1 MAVLI
6 TERPLTQLSSIKVVE
21 NFRLHRLIGLS
32 KGQLAGYFVDEDFL
46 SCIRILKELIQS
58 ERAAVCTKVA
68 VSNFPLFSF
77 TDFHLF
83 DMIVLA
89 MHQYFFNILQ
99 ARFFFLSI
107 VEGQFLN
114 LIALLLII
122 LNRLAICVHLLLDAC
137 HNLTIQQR
145 IEGLHIVAANHLALL
160 FSIFSVEGLFLGNQY
175 TNLLL
180 QFLFLEN
187 SVNFYSTQK

>member
-6 TERPLTQLSSIKVVE
+6 TEGPLTQLRSIKVIE

-32 KGQLAGYFVDEDFL
+32 KGQLAGDFIDEDFL

-58 ERAAVCTKVA
+58 ETAAICTKIA
-68 VSNFPLFSF
+68 VSNFPFFSF

-89 MHQYFFNILQ
+89 MHQYFFDVLQ

-137 HNLTIQQR
+137 HDL
-145 IEGLHIVAANHLALL
+145 
-160 FSIFSVEGLFLGNQY
+160 SI
-175 TNLLL
+175 
-180 QFLFLEN
+180 
-187 SVNFYSTQK
+187 

>member
-6 TERPLTQLSSIKVVE
+6 AEGPLTQLRSIKVIE

-32 KGQLAGYFVDEDFL
+32 KGQLAGYFIDEDFL

-58 ERAAVCTKVA
+58 ERAAVCTEVA
-68 VSNFPLFSF
+68 VSNLPLFSF
-77 TDFHLF
+77 ADFHLF

-89 MHQYFFNILQ
+89 MHQHFFNILQ

-137 HNLTIQQR
+137 HDLTI
-145 IEGLHIVAANHLALL
+145 
-160 FSIFSVEGLFLGNQY
+160 
-175 TNLLL
+175 
-180 QFLFLEN
+180 
-187 SVNFYSTQK
+187 